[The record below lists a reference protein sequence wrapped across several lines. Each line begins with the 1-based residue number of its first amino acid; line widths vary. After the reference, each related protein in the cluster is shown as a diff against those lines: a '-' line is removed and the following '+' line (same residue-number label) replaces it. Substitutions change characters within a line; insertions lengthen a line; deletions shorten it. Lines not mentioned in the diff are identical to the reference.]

1 MTRKKLSL
9 ELDSLSIES
18 FATTPA
24 ARDARGTVRGNDSE
38 GEIDVPVP
46 TPPVYGD
53 ACTCSPTDLCPTSA
67 YYCATVRHTAISCK
81 YTANLSCNA

>member
-1 MTRKKLSL
+1 MTRKKLGL

-18 FATTPA
+18 FDTTSA
-24 ARDARGTVRGNDSE
+24 ARGARGTVRGNDSE
-38 GEIDVPVP
+38 GDEPVP

-67 YYCATVRHTAISCK
+67 YYCATVRHTAVSCK
-81 YTANLSCNA
+81 YTANLSCDY